1 MRAQNFVKHTHGI
14 FRVCNKAA
22 YAASFLSESSVHAV
36 NVFNEEAKLFCFF
49 QQHEQLPR
57 DVKENSRSEDFGKS
71 LEASSEL
78 RQTSKI

>member
-1 MRAQNFVKHTHGI
+1 M
-14 FRVCNKAA
+14 
-22 YAASFLSESSVHAV
+22 
-36 NVFNEEAKLFCFF
+36 LFCLF

-78 RQTSKI
+78 CQTSKIELFAEVVYC